1 MHASIKLHPHGD
13 RFAQFSRFQRQQLF
27 FIVNRGVQML
37 IGDRRQVSRFK
48 ETF

>member
-1 MHASIKLHPHGD
+1 MHAGIELHPHGH

-37 IGDRRQVSRFK
+37 MGNRRQVSGFK